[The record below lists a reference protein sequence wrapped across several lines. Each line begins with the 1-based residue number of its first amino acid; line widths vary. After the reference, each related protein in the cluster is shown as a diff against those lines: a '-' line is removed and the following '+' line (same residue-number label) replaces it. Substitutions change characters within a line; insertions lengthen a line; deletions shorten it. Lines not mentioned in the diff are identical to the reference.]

1 MGFINNAKANEATR
15 VATEAYSAGRQILV
29 FKIIEASS
37 SHRHTGLMAGVGE
50 QIEAIEAQ
58 GWILDRMA
66 GVEGKAL
73 TGERTALICL
83 FRRR

>member
-29 FKIIEASS
+29 FKIIEANS

-50 QIEAIEAQ
+50 QVEAIEAQ

-66 GVEGKAL
+66 GAEGKAL